1 MLQWAAPWASLAMK
15 DRGPRPKIWLKT
27 VKRNLDNL
35 LNDSDRSSS
44 EFNKQQNIIV
54 YYTPPGGHPS
64 EAIPHSLSWSKEP
77 KLTASCFPDILQND
91 RNGPSQVR
99 I

>member
-1 MLQWAAPWASLAMK
+1 M
-15 DRGPRPKIWLKT
+15 
-27 VKRNLDNL
+27 DNL

-91 RNGPSQVR
+91 RNGPSQV
-99 I
+99 IIQFKPNPV

>member
-1 MLQWAAPWASLAMK
+1 M
-15 DRGPRPKIWLKT
+15 
-27 VKRNLDNL
+27 DNL

-77 KLTASCFPDILQND
+77 KLTASCLPDILQND
-91 RNGPSQVR
+91 RNGPSQVIIQFSPNPEPGYQASVGDFLR
-99 I
+99 SNISS